1 MDKPPARIRAVRLPN
16 DPFLQSNGYKPAP
29 LDLSA
34 IELSQKMEELVDLL
48 SENTHNLWA
57 KERIGQGWTYGLNED
72 PDCKRSPHLLP
83 YLYVD
88 EAIKVANRNTAS
100 ETVRTLL
107 VYGYVLDPPTG
118 DVEAAEEK
126 VSRHCTH
133 RTYRA
138 EKTYEVAVGK
148 WYYEVE
154 ILSPGSVS
162 VGWAL
167 TEASPDAA
175 LGGDE
180 ASWGY
185 DGSLEEK
192 INAGISESY
201 GKKWAVGD
209 IVGVFLDTNDRTIGE
224 TQLNSVLPSS
234 FLSFPVFSLNGELL
248 VDPSAGDAAFTEITG
263 DSFIPA
269 CTLGIGQKCRLNFGH
284 DVDSLK
290 YFTMCGLQEGYEP
303 FCV

>member
-34 IELSQKMEELVDLL
+34 IELTQKMEELVDLL

-72 PDCKRSPHLLP
+72 SECKRSPHLLP
-83 YLYVD
+83 YTYVD
-88 EAIKVANRNTAS
+88 EAIKIANRNTAS

-107 VYGYVLDPPTG
+107 VYGYILDPPTG
-118 DVEAAEEK
+118 DVEAVEAK
-126 VSRHCTH
+126 VSPHCTH

-138 EKTYEVAVGK
+138 ENTYGVSSGK

-154 ILSPGSVS
+154 ILSPGSVC

-167 TEASPDAA
+167 TDATPDVT

-180 ASWGY
+180 SSWGY
-185 DGSLEEK
+185 DGSSEEK
-192 INAGISESY
+192 IFAGLKESY
-201 GKKWAVGD
+201 GKKWSVGD
-209 IVGVFLDTNDRTIGE
+209 IVGVFLDTNDKTIGR
-224 TQLNSVLPSS
+224 LAPFS
-234 FLSFPVFSLNGELL
+234 FLLLFLIFQSF
-248 VDPSAGDAAFTEITG
+248 
-263 DSFIPA
+263 
-269 CTLGIGQKCRLNFGH
+269 H
-284 DVDSLK
+284 
-290 YFTMCGLQEGYEP
+290 
-303 FCV
+303 

>member
-1 MDKPPARIRAVRLPN
+1 MLALGYNISMDKPPARIRAVRLPN

-126 VSRHCTH
+126 VSRHSTH

-138 EKTYEVAVGK
+138 EKTYEVEWSTLIG
-148 WYYEVE
+148 
-154 ILSPGSVS
+154 
-162 VGWAL
+162 
-167 TEASPDAA
+167 PDLAR
-175 LGGDE
+175 
-180 ASWGY
+180 Y
-185 DGSLEEK
+185 
-192 INAGISESY
+192 
-201 GKKWAVGD
+201 
-209 IVGVFLDTNDRTIGE
+209 
-224 TQLNSVLPSS
+224 
-234 FLSFPVFSLNGELL
+234 
-248 VDPSAGDAAFTEITG
+248 
-263 DSFIPA
+263 
-269 CTLGIGQKCRLNFGH
+269 
-284 DVDSLK
+284 
-290 YFTMCGLQEGYEP
+290 
-303 FCV
+303 

>member
-1 MDKPPARIRAVRLPN
+1 M
-16 DPFLQSNGYKPAP
+16 
-29 LDLSA
+29 SA
-34 IELSQKMEELVDLL
+34 
-48 SENTHNLWA
+48 
-57 KERIGQGWTYGLNED
+57 
-72 PDCKRSPHLLP
+72 
-83 YLYVD
+83 
-88 EAIKVANRNTAS
+88 
-100 ETVRTLL
+100 
-107 VYGYVLDPPTG
+107 
-118 DVEAAEEK
+118 
-126 VSRHCTH
+126 
-133 RTYRA
+133 
-138 EKTYEVAVGK
+138 GK